1 MSSTVDSGPDSGLGD
16 PALDELKEAMTATA
30 AQLPSSPIDLQT
42 AAIQQLQAAGIDE
55 ADWPFMLQQMAEAD
69 CAFYA
74 NQYLQGPPEPPYN
87 GRFLIGE
94 HHEEWSEL
102 IGQSDRLCVL
112 APRDHGKSFFFN
124 LAYPI
129 WMAEKYPGKEG
140 FIFSKSQP
148 QAEEILGKIAD
159 EIDSNPN
166 LKHLRPAS
174 KARNWSS
181 KKIRLANGHTIFARG
196 YGTKV
201 RGAHPWW
208 IVVDDGLN
216 DEDAYSEVVRKKN
229 IDYFMTAVT
238 NMIVPGGQIVVIGT
252 PFHHLDLYGE
262 LERNEEYLFKRYV
275 AWDEEKDAA
284 LWPERY
290 NKERLARRRREI
302 GVIRFQR
309 EFLCR
314 PIGDESSLF
323 PKRLFQGMP
332 TENFQTRLG
341 MPWQYW
347 EKMGVTQRFIGVDF
361 AMSTNVAAD
370 YTALFVVGL
379 DKAGNRW
386 IIDIV
391 RDKGLGF
398 QEQLSL
404 INATAKKYNP
414 QWIYCEK
421 NAMQRI
427 FGDELIRTSDLP
439 IKNVHTGENKH
450 SLEKGV
456 PALRVLLENQK
467 VRIPRGDGPSVQK
480 TDEWTNEMHNLTFQ
494 NGKVISVGEHDDTA
508 MAWYIAEQA
517 IREGTFGFSFGEED
531 GDREAYQEVMA
542 GLPMPDVDWIDDDEF
557 YEEEMLDPNFVPG
570 EMPRVGRPKQYGA
583 QLVDPFGIEDGD
595 KAMNKDVL
603 LNARHRGRKRRKV
616 EATPGRPPPGEEYEN
631 VKPKDGAPPASLFV
645 IRSPWGGLS

>member
-1 MSSTVDSGPDSGLGD
+1 MSTSPDV
-16 PALDELKEAMTATA
+16 PAGASA
-30 AQLPSSPIDLQT
+30 DLQE
-42 AAIQQLQAAGIDE
+42 AALAQFASAGIDE
-55 ADWPFMLQQMAEAD
+55 SEWPFLLQQMAEAD

-74 NQYLQGPPEPPYN
+74 NQYLQGPPEPPYH

-102 IGQSDRLCVL
+102 IEQSDRICVL

-129 WMAEKYPGKEG
+129 WMAEKHPGRDG

-166 LKHLRPAS
+166 LKHLRPSS
-174 KARNWSS
+174 KARNWSN

-201 RGAHPWW
+201 RGAHPIW

-216 DEDAYSEVVRKKN
+216 DEDAYSEVLRKKN
-229 IDYFMTAVT
+229 INYFMTAVT

-252 PFHHLDLYGE
+252 PFHHQDLYGE
-262 LERNEEYLFKRYV
+262 LERNEEYLFRRYI
-275 AWDEEKDAA
+275 AWDEKTNTA

-290 NKERLARRRREI
+290 SLERLMRRRREI

-323 PKRLFQGMP
+323 PKILFSQDP
-332 TENFQTRLG
+332 IDQRAVRLG
-341 MPWQYW
+341 PEAFQVGEKTVQPWQWW
-347 EKMGVTQRFIGVDF
+347 EMHGVTQRFMGVDF

-370 YTALFVVGL
+370 YTCIFVLGL
-379 DKAGNRW
+379 DKFGNRW
-386 IIDIV
+386 VIDIV
-391 RDKGLGF
+391 RDKGMGF

-404 INATAKKYNP
+404 INATARKYNP

-421 NAMQRI
+421 NQMQRI

-439 IKNVHTGENKH
+439 IKNVHTGDEKH

-456 PALRVLLENQK
+456 PSLRVLLENQK
-467 VRIPRGDGPSVQK
+467 LRIPRGDARSVEI
-480 TDEWTNEMHNLTFQ
+480 TDQWISEMHNLTFQ
-494 NGKVISVGEHDDTA
+494 NGKVISVGEHDDTV
-508 MAWYIAEQA
+508 MAFYIAEQA
-517 IREGTFGFSFGEED
+517 IREGTFGFSFGEEE
-531 GDREAYQEVMA
+531 GDRAAYQEVMS
-542 GLPMPDVDWIDDDEF
+542 GLPMPDIEDALPDEEF
-557 YEEEMLDPNFVPG
+557 FAEEMLDPNFIMG
-570 EMPRVGRPKQYGA
+570 ERARVGRDKVYGA
-583 QLVDPFGIEDGD
+583 QLVDAFGIEDDD
-595 KAMNKDVL
+595 KAMGKDAL
-603 LNARHRGRKRRKV
+603 LNARAKERKRKRKL
-616 EATPGRPPPGEEYEN
+616 EAVPGRPPPGEEYEA
-631 VKPKDGAPPASLFV
+631 VKPQDGAPPAMAFV
-645 IRSPWGGLS
+645 LNSPWRGFS